1 VIAIGGRWGTLSEI
15 SFAMIFQIPVV
26 LVAGTGGCVDELVTG
41 NLMKESESRL
51 YVAGSAEEAVE
62 KAFALCRK

>member
-1 VIAIGGRWGTLSEI
+1 
-15 SFAMIFQIPVV
+15 M
-26 LVAGTGGCVDELVTG
+26 AGTGGCVDELVTG
-41 NLMKESESRL
+41 NLMKESESRF